1 MQNSPEHFDW
11 SKLPFK
17 EIDLNQT
24 KYNNLKALL
33 AQVKSF
39 DSDEILKKW
48 KERQIQ
54 QYTAE
59 GFQLRYIYK
68 CNYKLFEGSEI
79 IFYNIYKTTNIKL
92 GSNSFSKI

>member
-1 MQNSPEHFDW
+1 MQNSSEYFDW

-59 GFQLRYIYK
+59 GFELR
-68 CNYKLFEGSEI
+68 
-79 IFYNIYKTTNIKL
+79 
-92 GSNSFSKI
+92 